1 MFFMWRQENKQ
12 YIKKEK
18 KLGHDVDVYWWFE
31 SGKGCEWFFC
41 DERLLEVV
49 EINESRCFLKYVN

>member
-1 MFFMWRQENKQ
+1 MYTDDLKVLKDASDFF
-12 YIKKEK
+12 
-18 KLGHDVDVYWWFE
+18 F
-31 SGKGCEWFFC
+31 